1 MYTIMVVDDS
11 SFIVDVFVTMLER
24 GGYRTLATYGG
35 QAVLRHIKAIALLS
49 EEVCEQEPIFSGV
62 IHQQDTRREVFNRG
76 SVHGYIVA

>member
-1 MYTIMVVDDS
+1 MNIQQDQVWLNGNRFLVTI
-11 SFIVDVFVTMLER
+11 
-24 GGYRTLATYGG
+24 

-62 IHQQDTRREVFNRG
+62 IHQQDTRREVFKRG